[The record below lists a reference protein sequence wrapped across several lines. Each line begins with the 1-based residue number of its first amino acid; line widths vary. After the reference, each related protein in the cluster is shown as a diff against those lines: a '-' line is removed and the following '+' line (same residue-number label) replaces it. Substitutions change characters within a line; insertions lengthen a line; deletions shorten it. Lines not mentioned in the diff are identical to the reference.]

1 MSTVISDS
9 IEKWAKIALEQKW
22 VNKWIEEAIFP
33 REMVFFLAACE
44 ANGVVNIIES
54 GRQDGYSTE
63 IMAFYVQQQNGRAYS
78 IDFELDRER
87 ADRCRLR
94 LSGNPNLA
102 MLKGD
107 GVGLIGALLVAEK
120 ETPTAV
126 LIDGPKDYLAM
137 GLLFAAAAFSNVRVV
152 AQHNLEIDKPEL
164 LEVRQKF
171 VELVPEPHFY
181 EDIDGIMG
189 ENWASL
195 AKAEKNHCTQL
206 RALRSLEYSS
216 LGLIQVTEAHR
227 KNLLMTNDKKFGT
240 KQPLRFYQQWQLSS
254 QF

>member
-1 MSTVISDS
+1 MSRVISDS

-22 VNKWIEEAIFP
+22 VDKWIEEAIFP
-33 REMVFFLAACE
+33 REIVFFLAACE
-44 ANGVVNIIES
+44 ANGVINIIES

-63 IMAFYVQQQNGRAYS
+63 IIAFYVQQQNGRAYS

-87 ADRCRLR
+87 ADRCRRR

-107 GVGLIGALLVAEK
+107 GVTLIGSLLVADR

-137 GLLFAAAAFSNVRVV
+137 SVLFATAAFPNVRVV
-152 AQHNLEIDKPEL
+152 AQHNLEIDKAEL

-171 VELVPEPHFY
+171 VELVPKPHFY

-189 ENWASL
+189 ENWARL
-195 AKAEKNHCTQL
+195 AKAEKNRCTQIK
-206 RALRSLEYSS
+206 ALRSLDFSS

-227 KNLLMTNDKKFGT
+227 KTLLMTTDQKFGT
-240 KQPLRFYQQWQLSS
+240 KQPLKFYERWQMLS